1 MFVDDLERS
10 SKSKSRAMHSDIL
23 KYYKST
29 FPNYFD
35 TSGNVFLVTYAEGG
49 YVFGRVGL
57 PVVCV

>member
-1 MFVDDLERS
+1 
-10 SKSKSRAMHSDIL
+10 MHSDIL

-35 TSGNVFLVTYAEGG
+35 TSGNVSLVTYAEGG

-57 PVVCV
+57 PVVFV